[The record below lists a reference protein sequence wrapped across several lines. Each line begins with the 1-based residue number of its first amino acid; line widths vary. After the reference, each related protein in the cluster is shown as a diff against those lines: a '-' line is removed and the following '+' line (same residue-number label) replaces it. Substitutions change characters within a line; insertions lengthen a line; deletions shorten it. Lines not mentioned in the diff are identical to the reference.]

1 MPLLLAQ
8 RHYWEWL
15 PLSPRADP
23 ARAPQ
28 LAVPEL
34 LGGSL
39 FALLRMGEP
48 SQRQPLGPLSYTW
61 DLLPMPDRKF
71 ERQRRLGGDSEAD
84 PPKQSG
90 P

>member
-8 RHYWEWL
+8 RYYWEWL
-15 PLSPRADP
+15 PLPPRADS
-23 ARAPQ
+23 ACTSQ

-48 SQRQPLGPLSYTW
+48 SQRQPLGPLSHSW